1 MATAQSVAALVHTSA
16 ACATAPTNQVSRSG
30 RGCPRA
36 HVSSVEDLKEF
47 WSATTSAVTAWIG
60 SRSAFATEAT
70 TAAAQTGAARVHTS
84 AALQRLPRH
93 VMGSQRAKDGWRD
106 RVDEHIASPHQSAP
120 RRAAHVAIRKPPG
133 RTANP
138 ASLSP
143 LALQVALGGVRE
155 GMAAL
160 ATAAA
165 AHRAPNNR
173 WRTPTDTHILGCGWR
188 FRPRGLY
195 EMATVSGPLPGLAV
209 CCPRS
214 DPESRQGRPITQP
227 ASAPLRC
234 RSWAAW
240 RTACTA
246 LGSPRGLAGEEPFS
260 KEAAHFH
267 GQLR

>member
-1 MATAQSVAALVHTSA
+1 MLRRMYDFARQDDRTVEVCRNWNNHGYCSD
-16 ACATAPTNQVSRSG
+16 

-36 HVSSVEDLKEF
+36 HVCSFCNGSHQPGQPLGPGLPACTRQQRRGLEGVLVCHDAGRDCV
-47 WSATTSAVTAWIG
+47 SG

-93 VMGSQRAKDGWRD
+93 VISSQRAKDGWRN

-143 LALQVALGGVRE
+143 FALQVALGGVRE

-165 AHRAPNNR
+165 AHLAPNNR
-173 WRTPTDTHILGCGWR
+173 
-188 FRPRGLY
+188 
-195 EMATVSGPLPGLAV
+195 
-209 CCPRS
+209 
-214 DPESRQGRPITQP
+214 
-227 ASAPLRC
+227 
-234 RSWAAW
+234 
-240 RTACTA
+240 
-246 LGSPRGLAGEEPFS
+246 
-260 KEAAHFH
+260 
-267 GQLR
+267 